1 MLKLL
6 SQSGHLCKDVILY
19 HPLSIDMPGASTV
32 YVTLRKLSM
41 IVLTNHASHN
51 AYAVN
56 CLNLSLQSRCSCQ
69 YSCSTPDC
77 AVPTTAISTLRPI
90 FCFNSNFISYFIFHY
105 FIFYV
110 YFSIQ

>member
-6 SQSGHLCKDVILY
+6 SQSGHLCKDVILF
-19 HPLSIDMPGASTV
+19 HPLSIDMPRASTV

-41 IVLTNHASHN
+41 IVLTSHASHN